1 MGLVMSPG
9 QAAGQLDIMNEGL
22 NSSAQRIRKL
32 LSCMAELEETKDI
45 LKGESYDSIRDYYQ
59 TMHIPV
65 LRGFLM
71 LIEDTIQE
79 SYQYKVCI
87 GNHLSGLGY
96 VDEDALKE
104 ELENVR
110 NQIDCIRGLLS
121 RKNPPSSAWG
131 LLEVMEKTERL
142 IEKKLE
148 QINDFLGASAGC
160 YGGLEAQK
168 AGIQRGIECLHEA
181 IFDGKRID
189 YRTNNINLSWI
200 AELDRK
206 WIEREIKEKEL
217 YIEAMK
223 EHFGFDDETSRIL
236 YDLYYRMQ
244 QSGVED
250 LNRKYFAML
259 ASYIYSDS
267 VNKDIKNTV
276 WHEIAGTY
284 DEDALNE
291 ILERYGLTEE
301 ERTHLKSSIRD
312 NYGLSCISV
321 REENDYY
328 LKSDLA
334 HMSVI
339 SATILKNN
347 SKILEFAG
355 GAAGW
360 YCSGIFNLEE
370 NAGYIGDV
378 YGTAG
383 NGAKLTQDDYK
394 ADLDA
399 VNFCNRLAYNDNC
412 IRVIGQYYSGISSGE
427 INRASEFIVNLG
439 GGDYKTGVEYLE
451 TQMQKANTHALYHGI
466 GPDIGIKSTIQV
478 ITGGGISL
486 LKDIYEERGKIQRNF
501 YKSLMNSSNEYME
514 IEPVDIEIA
523 EMGGYILHKKSPEE
537 IVIET
542 GVLLRGV
549 NVEQEKTD

>member
-250 LNRKYFAML
+250 LNRKYFAIL
-259 ASYIYSDS
+259 ASYVYSNS
-267 VNKDIKNTV
+267 VNKSIKNTV
-276 WHEIAGTY
+276 WNEIAGTY
-284 DEDALNE
+284 DEDVLNE

-301 ERTHLKSSIRD
+301 ERTHLKSAIRD

-383 NGAKLTQDDYK
+383 NGAKLTQDDYI

-537 IVIET
+537 IVREP
-542 GVLLRGV
+542 GVLLGGD
-549 NVEQEKTD
+549 NVEQEKSD

>member
-284 DEDALNE
+284 DEDVLNE
-291 ILERYGLTEE
+291 MLERYGLTEE
-301 ERTHLKSSIRD
+301 ERTHLKSAIRD

-537 IVIET
+537 IVREP
-542 GVLLRGV
+542 GVLLRGD
-549 NVEQEKTD
+549 NVEQEKSD

>member
-250 LNRKYFAML
+250 LNRKYFAIL
-259 ASYIYSDS
+259 ASYVYSNS
-267 VNKDIKNTV
+267 VNKSIKNTV
-276 WHEIAGTY
+276 WNEIAGTY
-284 DEDALNE
+284 DEDVLNE

-301 ERTHLKSSIRD
+301 ERTHLKSAIRD

-321 REENDYY
+321 REENDY

-486 LKDIYEERGKIQRNF
+486 KIF
-501 YKSLMNSSNEYME
+501 MKKGVKSKE
-514 IEPVDIEIA
+514 IFIKA
-523 EMGGYILHKKSPEE
+523 L
-537 IVIET
+537 
-542 GVLLRGV
+542 
-549 NVEQEKTD
+549 